1 VKILKVNHL
10 GIVPKDPQQAHRFL
24 NEVLSLKSEGS
35 EVVED
40 QQVFVDFFGVGGTRL
55 EILTPTAETSPV
67 AQYLEKRGSGIQHV
81 ALEVDSLSDWLA
93 HLKSKGVELIDQ
105 EPRRGAHGTLIAF
118 VHPRA
123 TGGVLIELVEEQNK
137 K

>member
-10 GIVPKDPQQAHRFL
+10 GIVPKDPQQTHRFL
-24 NEVLSLKSEGS
+24 NDVLSMKSEGS
-35 EVVED
+35 EEVQD

-55 EILTPTAETSPV
+55 EILTPTSETSPV

-81 ALEVDSLSDWLA
+81 ALEVDNLAAWLA

-123 TGGVLIELVEEQNK
+123 TGGVLIELVEEPK
-137 K
+137 

>member
-10 GIVPKDPQQAHRFL
+10 GIVPKDPQQTHRFL
-24 NEVLSLKSEGS
+24 NDVLSMKSEGS
-35 EVVED
+35 EEVQD

-55 EILTPTAETSPV
+55 EILTPTSEASPV

-81 ALEVDSLSDWLA
+81 ALEVDNLAVWLA

-123 TGGVLIELVEEQNK
+123 TGGVLLELVEEPK
-137 K
+137 

>member
-1 VKILKVNHL
+1 MKILKVNHL
-10 GIVPKDPQQAHRFL
+10 GIVPKDPQQTHRFL
-24 NEVLSLKSEGS
+24 NDVLSMKSEGS

-40 QQVFVDFFGVGGTRL
+40 QQVFVDFFGIGGTRL
-55 EILTPTAETSPV
+55 EILTPTSETSPV

-81 ALEVDSLSDWLA
+81 ALEVDNLAAWLA

-123 TGGVLIELVEEQNK
+123 TGGVLIELVEEPK
-137 K
+137 

>member
-1 VKILKVNHL
+1 MKILKVNHL
-10 GIVPKDPQQAHRFL
+10 GIVPKDPQQTHRFL
-24 NEVLSLKSEGS
+24 NDVLSMKSEGS
-35 EVVED
+35 EEVQD

-55 EILTPTAETSPV
+55 EILTPTSETSPV

-81 ALEVDSLSDWLA
+81 ALEVDNLAAWLA

-123 TGGVLIELVEEQNK
+123 TGGVLIELVEEPK
-137 K
+137 

>member
-10 GIVPKDPQQAHRFL
+10 GIVPKDPQQTHRFL
-24 NEVLSLKSEGS
+24 NDVLSMKSEGS

-40 QQVFVDFFGVGGTRL
+40 QQVFVDFFGIGGTRL
-55 EILTPTAETSPV
+55 EILTPTSETSPV

-81 ALEVDSLSDWLA
+81 ALEVDNLAAWLA

-123 TGGVLIELVEEQNK
+123 TGGVLIELVEEPK
-137 K
+137 